1 MHIDLSPEQHALRM
15 KVRDYFQDLMNPER
29 KLRMRGA
36 EGGPEYRE
44 LLQTMGRDGWLAL
57 GWPKEHGGQGYGP
70 TEQLIFFEEALIAG
84 APLPFVTINTVGP
97 TITRR

>member
-1 MHIDLSPEQHALRM
+1 MHIDLSQEQHALRI
-15 KVRDYFQDLMNPER
+15 KVRDYFQELMNPER

-70 TEQLIFFEEALIAG
+70 TEQLVFFDFADVDK
-84 APLPFVTINTVGP
+84 PLNS
-97 TITRR
+97 RL